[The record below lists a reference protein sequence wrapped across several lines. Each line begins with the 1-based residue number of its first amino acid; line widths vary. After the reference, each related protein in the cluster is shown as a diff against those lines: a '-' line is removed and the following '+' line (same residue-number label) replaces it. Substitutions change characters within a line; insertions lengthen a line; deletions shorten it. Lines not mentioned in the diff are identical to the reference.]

1 MKRFIGILMCI
12 LILFCPFLKVEADE
26 VCPKEMLIDG
36 VDKETDWYYLYD
48 DYVLYGLDVWST
60 GKMKGDNFYVE
71 QKEEAD
77 AGLRYILDNGFPN
90 KQMDGDITGGGYSV
104 VTVVAIINYMIKMG
118 YVDTEGEYKGDYQDF
133 LTWVENNVENWQK
146 DYEQH
151 CTNGN
156 WNDQCET
163 VKLILD
169 LLNKPVE
176 IQKKYEENYTDEII
190 LNGDS
195 ELKKSEDGKYY
206 ETGLLSVQRSDVS
219 EYSVELNKA
228 PEDALAV
235 DKNGNEKTKFNIN
248 DEFKIKVPVDKVN
261 SNQINVK
268 IDIDDS
274 MNTYYIYK
282 SKEKS
287 ELAQMLYKTLSLD
300 DEYLNLIYSKPCKK
314 TIKDSK
320 EFYLDIK
327 ADSIVSVPP
336 TAAYIPLI
344 ILCVGLLA
352 IILSFTIIMKK
363 VKNNI

>member
-1 MKRFIGILMCI
+1 MKRFIGILMCT

-26 VCPKEMLIDG
+26 VCLKEMLIDE

-48 DYVLYGLDVWST
+48 DYVLYELDVWST
-60 GKMKGDNFYVE
+60 GKMEGDNFYVE

-90 KQMDGDITGGGYSV
+90 KQMDGDITGSYRV
-104 VTVVAIINYMIKMG
+104 NTAAAIINYMIKMG
-118 YVDTEGEYKGDYQDF
+118 YVDIEGEYKGDYQDF
-133 LTWVENNVENWQK
+133 LTWVEKNVETWQK

-156 WNDQCET
+156 WNDQC
-163 VKLILD
+163 D
-169 LLNKPVE
+169 LYEDLFNKPLE
-176 IQKKYEENYTDEII
+176 IQKEYEENYTDEII

-195 ELKKSEDGKYY
+195 ELRKSEDGKYY

-219 EYSVELNKA
+219 EYNVELNKA
-228 PEDALAV
+228 PEDALVV

-268 IDIDDS
+268 IDIDVS
-274 MNTYYIYK
+274 INTYYIYK

-287 ELAQMLYKTLSLD
+287 ELELSSYKTLSLD

-327 ADSIVSVPP
+327 ADSIVSVPS

-344 ILCVGLLA
+344 ILCVGLLT

>member
-1 MKRFIGILMCI
+1 MKRFIGILMCT
-12 LILFCPFLKVEADE
+12 LILFCPFLKVEAE
-26 VCPKEMLIDG
+26 AGVCPNEILTG
-36 VDKETDWYYLYD
+36 VGDVYD
-48 DYVLYGLDVWST
+48 NYALYGLDVMSFHCVRD
-60 GKMKGDNFYVE
+60 GCHLDIE
-71 QKEEAD
+71 RKEEAD

-90 KQMDGDITGGGYSV
+90 KQIDGFKEATRY
-104 VTVVAIINYMIKMG
+104 AIINYMVKMG
-118 YVDTEGEYKGDYQDF
+118 YVDTEGSYQQDYKNLMVEIENF
-133 LTWVENNVENWQK
+133 LPTQLE
-146 DYEQH
+146 YEQH

-156 WNDQCET
+156 WNAQCET

-169 LLNKPVE
+169 LFNKPVE
-176 IQKKYEENYTDEII
+176 IQKEYEKNYTDEVI

-195 ELKKSEDGKYY
+195 ELRKSEDGKYY
-206 ETGLLSVQRSDVS
+206 ETGLLNVQRSDVS
-219 EYSVELNKA
+219 EYNVELTKA
-228 PEDALAV
+228 PEDALVV

-268 IDIDDS
+268 INIDDS
-274 MNTYYIYK
+274 INTYYIYK
-282 SKEKS
+282 SKAPIEVVS
-287 ELAQMLYKTLSLD
+287 YKTLFLD
-300 DEYLNLIYSKPCKK
+300 EDYLNVIYSKPCKK

>member
-1 MKRFIGILMCI
+1 MKRFIGILMCT

-90 KQMDGDITGGGYSV
+90 KQVDGDITGGDRV
-104 VTVVAIINYMIKMG
+104 NTADAIINYMIKMG
-118 YVDTEGEYKGDYQDF
+118 YVDIEGEYKGDYQDF
-133 LTWVENNVENWQK
+133 LTWVELRQEW
-146 DYEQH
+146 YEQH

-156 WNDQCET
+156 WNDQC
-163 VKLILD
+163 D
-169 LLNKPVE
+169 LYEDLFNKPLE
-176 IQKKYEENYTDEII
+176 IQKEYEENYTDEII

-219 EYSVELNKA
+219 EYNVELNKA
-228 PEDALAV
+228 PEDALVV

-274 MNTYYIYK
+274 INTYYIYK

-287 ELAQMLYKTLSLD
+287 ELELSSYKTLSLD

-320 EFYLDIK
+320 VFYLDIK
-327 ADSIVSVPP
+327 ADSIVSVPS

-363 VKNNI
+363 VKN